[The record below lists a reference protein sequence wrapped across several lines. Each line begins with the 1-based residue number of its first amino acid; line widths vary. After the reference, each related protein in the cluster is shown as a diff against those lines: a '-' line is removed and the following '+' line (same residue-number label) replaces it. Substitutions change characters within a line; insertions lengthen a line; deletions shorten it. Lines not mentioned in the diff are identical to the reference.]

1 MRRTRRGRWRR
12 RRPGSVSSGLLCQ
25 RFDCYSRTN
34 CCFAAVCVDQLGV
47 FLAQEIASLSRGL
60 WVDVRLINHS
70 SDCDRALT
78 SCYIKRSGSLQF
90 VGGLTAIFF
99 FSFSFLL
106 GELCSFFKRSP
117 DQFRS
122 SSTDPT
128 VLVNICF
135 RFPILVF
142 FFGAF
147 SEAPKSRCE
156 IFNYPPVDIYA
167 SADSS
172 VSFQRR
178 ASVTL

>member
-1 MRRTRRGRWRR
+1 M
-12 RRPGSVSSGLLCQ
+12 
-25 RFDCYSRTN
+25 
-34 CCFAAVCVDQLGV
+34 CVDQLGV

-60 WVDVRLINHS
+60 WVDARLINQS

-99 FSFSFLL
+99 VSPLLFFWVNCAAFSNGALTSLDRRALTPLCLSTFALDFLFWSF
-106 GELCSFFKRSP
+106 
-117 DQFRS
+117 
-122 SSTDPT
+122 
-128 VLVNICF
+128 
-135 RFPILVF
+135 F